1 MIDLA
6 SVLPAP
12 VLAAANDTVLLQEA
26 LMRLTEPLVPAT
38 IETILS
44 LPFKNSSEGV
54 LTLTNNFL
62 LTVQYRPY
70 SLRLVASIIKTLVGL
85 SSPDNHFSE
94 IKYCLLKIPPR
105 VVDEKWRLA
114 LVHETLFIGVFNE
127 DEVYDGILKFMHKH
141 PILPNR
147 PFWKNNH
154 RHHFIFFVW
163 FAPLISRKDPALF
176 ESLWE
181 MIKSSLARKELAPSF
196 TSFCENFE
204 SLRANN
210 WADYATR
217 ARGVYPSGCLAEIL
231 RSDDL
236 AQFRAIA
243 ESATFAVDSRIET
256 SIFEYASFLLR
267 GPTLVQFCALSG
279 SINCF
284 NYLVSKGANLTL
296 RDSGKRILLHFA
308 IAGGHPDI
316 IHKATEVIDDFVV
329 ATRVSAEFH
338 RFELFRTFLTTK
350 DVDLKANDIENG
362 SIFHGIAAANHIR
375 MILFCIEQG
384 CNVNLKDADGWSPLN
399 CAIDFCALEAVL
411 VLTSHV
417 DIDVNGQDE
426 YGVRFALTYNSTSAR
441 NHERGNRRDSRTAKA
456 PKTRY

>member
-1 MIDLA
+1 
-6 SVLPAP
+6 
-12 VLAAANDTVLLQEA
+12 
-26 LMRLTEPLVPAT
+26 
-38 IETILS
+38 
-44 LPFKNSSEGV
+44 
-54 LTLTNNFL
+54 
-62 LTVQYRPY
+62 
-70 SLRLVASIIKTLVGL
+70 
-85 SSPDNHFSE
+85 
-94 IKYCLLKIPPR
+94 
-105 VVDEKWRLA
+105 
-114 LVHETLFIGVFNE
+114 
-127 DEVYDGILKFMHKH
+127 
-141 PILPNR
+141 
-147 PFWKNNH
+147 
-154 RHHFIFFVW
+154 
-163 FAPLISRKDPALF
+163 
-176 ESLWE
+176 
-181 MIKSSLARKELAPSF
+181 MIKASLARKELAASF
-196 TSFCENFE
+196 VSYCEILE
-204 SLRANN
+204 SLRANG
-210 WADYATR
+210 WGDYVAR
-217 ARGVYPSGCLAEIL
+217 ARSIYPPDCLAQIL
-231 RSDDL
+231 RRDDL
-236 AQFRAIA
+236 DRFEAIA
-243 ESATFAVDSRIET
+243 NAPGFQVDSRIET

-279 SINCF
+279 AIRCF
-284 NYLVSKGANLTL
+284 NFLVAQGANLTL

-426 YGVRFALTYNSTSAR
+426 YGITPLLRATMNGEIDVIHVLLKHPKLDINAEGLVFFALFMFRFSLVMSLLIVPSCPAQSIPERALR
-441 NHERGNRRDSRTAKA
+441 NNGNLREVPRN
-456 PKTRY
+456 